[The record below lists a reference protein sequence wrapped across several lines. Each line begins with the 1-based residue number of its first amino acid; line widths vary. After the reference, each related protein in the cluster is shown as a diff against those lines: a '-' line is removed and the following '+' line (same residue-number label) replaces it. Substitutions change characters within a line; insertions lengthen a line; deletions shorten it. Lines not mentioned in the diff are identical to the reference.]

1 VTVVIPAYNEE
12 KYITD
17 CLESVIATQYPHLE
31 IILVDDK
38 STDKTVETA
47 TRYPVKIIVRES
59 RGGVAVA
66 RNEGLQAAR
75 GEIVAFVDADCVVD
89 RPWLELLISD
99 YTYEKIAGVGGII
112 GTKQSD
118 ILGKYRS
125 FTAREPYTDS
135 PTPVATLYIPGGNS
149 SYRSD
154 VLRSIGGFDPA
165 FAQPRAH
172 EVIELG
178 YRMKK
183 HGHQLIGEPRAI
195 VWHMREGSL
204 RSWISGAFSQGYSAL
219 SFLVRYRIGELLSF
233 QLKQIA
239 LICFLGLWIMAFL
252 GFIPLRVAFDVSV
265 VVLLIELLRAGYSA
279 SKAAAHYRDAR
290 YFVVIP
296 IELMLRIILYS
307 GYFTALFLAMYHVT
321 IKFVKRVFLGRQSQT
336 DEASSSG
343 SLLSLISG

>member
-1 VTVVIPAYNEE
+1 MSVVIPAYNEE
-12 KYITD
+12 KYVTD
-17 CLESVIATQYPHLE
+17 CLESVIATQYPDLE

-38 STDKTVETA
+38 STDKTVEAA
-47 TRYPVKIIVRES
+47 TKYPVKIIARES
-59 RGGVAVA
+59 RGGAAVA
-66 RNEGLQAAR
+66 RNDGLHTAQGR
-75 GEIVAFVDADCVVD
+75 IVAFVDADCVVD
-89 RPWLELLISD
+89 RSWLDLLISD
-99 YTYEKIAGVGGII
+99 YTNEKIAGVGGII
-112 GTKQSD
+112 GTKQSG

-125 FTAREPYTDS
+125 FIAREPYTDS

-183 HGHQLIGEPRAI
+183 HGHQLIGEPRAT

-204 RSWISGAFSQGYSAL
+204 RSWISEAFSQGYSAL

-239 LICFLGLWIMAFL
+239 LIGFLVLWIVALL
-252 GFIPLRVAFDVSV
+252 GFIPLRVAVYVTV
-265 VVLLIELLRAGYSA
+265 VASLFELLRAGYSA
-279 SKAAAHYRDAR
+279 STAAVHYHDAR

-296 IELMLRIILYS
+296 IELMLRIVLYS
-307 GYFTALFLAMYHVT
+307 GYFVALFLATYHGT
-321 IKFVKRVFLGRQSQT
+321 IKFVKQVFLGRQSQT
-336 DEASSSG
+336 DAPSSSG
-343 SLLSLISG
+343 ILL